1 VRLEALDLSHC
12 RLRAL
17 PEGIGRLAG
26 LKRLELGFCGLRAL
40 PEGTGRLAGLKKF
53 NLINNEE
60 LTALPAWPPA

>member
-1 VRLEALDLSHC
+1 LLARLEALDLSH
-12 RLRAL
+12 
-17 PEGIGRLAG
+17 
-26 LKRLELGFCGLRAL
+26 CGLRAL